1 MSSTLCLAEV
11 RVVDSPVL
19 TSEFAM
25 RVDSQPNGG
34 NFDLIHDL
42 GPAMVKLVF
51 SIMQNCIFY
60 FDYDFGI

>member
-42 GPAMVKLVF
+42 GPANGREVENTRYHVRHYHMYSSL
-51 SIMQNCIFY
+51 N
-60 FDYDFGI
+60 

>member
-1 MSSTLCLAEV
+1 MSSTLCLAEM

-42 GPAMVKLVF
+42 GPANGREVEDTRYHVRHYHMHSNLT
-51 SIMQNCIFY
+51 
-60 FDYDFGI
+60 